1 MTITEVAATG
11 VAVAVAVAV
20 AVVYSCCVRHR
31 MVGRSECPCRMLHAR
46 SCKDDTGILCFALQ
60 GCIVCVCVRI
70 FCLHC
75 SLLELSGFSGKGFG
89 CWHRSTGV
97 AKAFWV

>member
-31 MVGRSECPCRMLHAR
+31 MVGRSECPYRMLHAR

-60 GCIVCVCVRI
+60 GCIVCVCVCAY
-70 FCLHC
+70 F
-75 SLLELSGFSGKGFG
+75 LLALFIVGAVWFFG
-89 CWHRSTGV
+89 
-97 AKAFWV
+97 